1 MKRIEELK
9 NSDFIVSL
17 GTFCEDESLRKI
29 VLNRGKNVNFVYMSP
44 IDNPLLKNSYN
55 QFIKYEA
62 GSEEAVI
69 ALLLNTFANHLDD
82 KTKTYLDELDLGYL
96 SAESSAGEEE
106 FEEANDLSFEASNK
120 ILIVGNDLKN
130 HSRVENIARLLGRV
144 EKLTELSVIILDE
157 ELEKKV
163 EHFKD
168 EVLEDIDNLKSF
180 NGTVVYEILGDEKY
194 LITSQTFLNIAK
206 IKDGDHVE
214 IFTKNQNYKRV
225 AKLDSNL
232 LGTIA
237 LLEVSNFS
245 KEYRYKQAK
254 IEKSE

>member
-9 NSDFIVSL
+9 NSDYIISI
-17 GTFCEDESLRKI
+17 GTFFEEESLKNI
-29 VLNRGKNVNFVYMSP
+29 VLNRAKNINFVYMSP
-44 IDNPLLKNSYN
+44 IDNHLLKNSYN

-69 ALLLNTFANHLDD
+69 TLLLNAFADHLDT
-82 KTKTYLDELDLGYL
+82 KTKEFLDELDLGYL

-106 FEEANDLSFEASNK
+106 FEEACDLSFEANNK
-120 ILIVGNDLKN
+120 VLIIGDDIKN
-130 HSRVENIARLLGRV
+130 HPRIENIARLIGRV
-144 EKLTELSVIILDE
+144 EKFTELSIIILDE
-157 ELEKKV
+157 ELEKKI

-180 NGTVVYEILGDEKY
+180 NGTIIYEIVDDEKY
-194 LITSQTFLNIAK
+194 LVASQTFLNIAK
-206 IKDGDHVE
+206 IKEGDSIE

-225 AKLDSNL
+225 TKLDSNL

-237 LLEVSNFS
+237 LLGVDKLS
-245 KEYRYKQAK
+245 KEYRYKLAK

>member
-9 NSDFIVSL
+9 NSDFIISL
-17 GTFCEDESLRKI
+17 GTFFEDESLRNI
-29 VLNRGKNVNFVYMSP
+29 VLNRAKNVNFVYMSP
-44 IDNPLLKNSYN
+44 IDNHLLKDSYN

-62 GSEEAVI
+62 GSEEAVL
-69 ALLLNTFANHLDD
+69 ALLLNAFANHLDD
-82 KTKTYLDELDLGYL
+82 KTKNYLDDLDLGYL
-96 SAESSAGEEE
+96 AAESSAGEEE
-106 FEEANDLSFEASNK
+106 FEEANDLSFEASNRV
-120 ILIVGNDLKN
+120 LVVGDDIKN
-130 HSRVENIARLLGRV
+130 HFRVENIARLLGRV
-144 EKLTELSVIILDE
+144 QKFTELSVIVLDE
-157 ELEKKV
+157 ELEKKID
-163 EHFKD
+163 HFEN

-206 IKDGDHVE
+206 IKDGDHIE

-225 AKLDSNL
+225 VKLDTNL

-237 LLEVSNFS
+237 LLEVKEFS
-245 KEYRYKQAK
+245 KDYRYKQAK